1 MSYRVDAM
9 RPFKDK
15 RAELEQAD
23 QARAEKR
30 KEDDAQIDPSAE
42 KWRYRP
48 VTPATK
54 IPRLAIRG
62 L

>member
-1 MSYRVDAM
+1 MSYRIDAM
-9 RPFKDK
+9 RPIKD
-15 RAELEQAD
+15 RRTELEEAD

-30 KEDDAQIDPSAE
+30 KADDAQIDPGAE

-54 IPRLAIRG
+54 VRR
-62 L
+62 

>member
-1 MSYRVDAM
+1 MSYRVDTM
-9 RPFKDK
+9 RPLKDK
-15 RAELEQAD
+15 RAELQEAD

-30 KEDDAQIDPSAE
+30 KADDAQIDPGAE

-54 IPRLAIRG
+54 VRR
-62 L
+62 